1 MAIKLMESAD
11 DVGRP
16 VGRKEKK
23 MQPGTHSYDCH
34 WLPNLSLSLSLSL
47 SFSLS
52 FSFSLSPF
60 KKLCFGTFFRQF
72 LLCTFFASCADF
84 HCVKYYKVAKCLTI
98 N

>member
-47 SFSLS
+47 FLFLFLSLS
-52 FSFSLSPF
+52 LHSKNFVLAH
-60 KKLCFGTFFRQF
+60 
-72 LLCTFFASCADF
+72 FFASFFYVHFSPVVPISTVSNIIKLQSA
-84 HCVKYYKVAKCLTI
+84 
-98 N
+98 